1 MGPLKKD
8 QKNAME
14 EERKVTLPKVMKNAT
29 QKKFVLEADLAL
41 RKHAVAF
48 PFRLRIDNI

>member
-1 MGPLKKD
+1 
-8 QKNAME
+8 
-14 EERKVTLPKVMKNAT
+14 MKNAT

-41 RKHAVAF
+41 RKHAVL